1 MTWQASIP
9 EVAAYYE
16 SKTQSILQR
25 YGPGPRVHYHTGLV
39 DEPPPPGASA
49 KVLHQELVA
58 SQERLLYHAAGVWRA
73 QSTLSGDVLDVG
85 CGLGGGAIFWAQ
97 EFGAQVTA
105 VTNVPSHVDWIVR
118 FTAQAGV
125 ESQVQPLVCNAP
137 EVPGE
142 NCFDAAVALDSPCHM
157 PRKAL
162 FQRLSS
168 VLRPGGQVFITDFF
182 FGRPEYEEPFNRHW
196 FARIGTIDEYIA
208 VAREAGL
215 REELVEDVSH
225 RAVHFWT
232 TTLALIQ
239 AEAQGNNLSPTEMA
253 KFEASLRAHRLVQQ
267 GFANGGLRYALLSF
281 SKV

>member
-1 MTWQASIP
+1 MTWRVSVQ
-9 EVAAYYE
+9 EVAAYYD

-39 DEPPPPGASA
+39 DDPPPPGASA
-49 KVLHQELVA
+49 TVLHQELVA
-58 SQERLLYHAAGVWRA
+58 SQERLLRHAANVWRA
-73 QSTLSGDVLDVG
+73 QSTLCGEVLDVG

-97 EFGAQVTA
+97 EFGARVTA
-105 VTNVPSHVDWIVR
+105 VTNVASHVDWIVR

-125 ESQVQPLVCNAP
+125 ESRVRPLLCNAP
-137 EVPGE
+137 EAPGE
-142 NCFDAAVALDSPCHM
+142 SCFDAAVALDSCCHM

-162 FQRLSS
+162 FRRLASL
-168 VLRPGGQVFITDFF
+168 LRPGGRVFITDFF

-196 FARIGTIDEYIA
+196 FASIGTIDEYIA

-225 RAVHFWT
+225 RAVHFWR

-239 AEAQGNNLSPTEMA
+239 AEAQETKLNPTEAA
-253 KFEASLRAHRLVQQ
+253 KFEKSLHAHALVRQ
-267 GFANGGLRYALLSF
+267 GFATGGLRYALLSF